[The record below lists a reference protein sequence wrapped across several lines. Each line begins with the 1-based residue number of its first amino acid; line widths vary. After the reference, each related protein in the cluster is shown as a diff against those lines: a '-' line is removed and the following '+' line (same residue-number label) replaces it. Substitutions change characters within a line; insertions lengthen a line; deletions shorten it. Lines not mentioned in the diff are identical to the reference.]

1 VFSQT
6 TTKIGD
12 NYFNSDGSSTT
23 KIGDTYFNSNKNKTQ
38 SYILDNETNEQE
50 TDPWNK

>member
-1 VFSQT
+1 MKYLFSVLIIVSFVFSQT
-6 TTKIGD
+6 
-12 NYFNSDGSSTT
+12 TT